1 MRRELIAEREANLVS
16 VVEEGWLEIPIEM
29 LEDLG
34 IAEGSDVIGVLGMQD
49 HFEIWKP
56 ETFEETVSKI
66 DVSPLFEQ

>member
-1 MRRELIAEREANLVS
+1 M
-16 VVEEGWLEIPIEM
+16 
-29 LEDLG
+29 
-34 IAEGSDVIGVLGMQD
+34 GVLGMQD